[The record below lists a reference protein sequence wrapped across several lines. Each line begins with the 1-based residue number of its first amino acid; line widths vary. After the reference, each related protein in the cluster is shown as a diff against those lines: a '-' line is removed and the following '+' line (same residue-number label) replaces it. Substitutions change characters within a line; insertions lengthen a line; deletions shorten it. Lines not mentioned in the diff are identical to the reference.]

1 MIVILGINDRGDLI
15 RSLWTRLFKRGQ
27 LKSWDIAQQTPH
39 QIWAALPFHLAP
51 LRIPGLP
58 TRLMKGNIT
67 SLLITFGLGRN
78 IHIIKCIG
86 KTIMA
91 IFYGDLFIIAFW
103 IKEWF

>member
-1 MIVILGINDRGDLI
+1 MIVILRINDRCNLI
-15 RSLWTRLFKRGQ
+15 GSLWTCLFKGGQ
-27 LKSWDIAQQTPH
+27 LKPWDIAQQTPH
-39 QIWAALPFHLAP
+39 QIWAALPLYLAP

-58 TRLMKGNIT
+58 TRLMKGNIA
-67 SLLITFGLGRN
+67 SLLVTLGRRRN

-91 IFYGDLFIIAFW
+91 IFYGDSFIIAFW